1 MSKDFDEFYSKIET
15 EQLAQLREKAENTTD
30 NFELLAI
37 NLKLKSI
44 ETSLNILREYHSWL
58 SD

>member
-1 MSKDFDEFYSKIET
+1 MGKDFDEFYSKIET

-44 ETSLNILREYHSWL
+44 EASLNILREYHSWL